1 MGLLRNLKILLSGNL
16 DDRGEYDP
24 PLRTSLRKG
33 LRENLKIM
41 SEDNIDERSEDPWIS
56 EAENPAPR
64 EREPEFVKVESPK
77 PAPVKAV
84 PVSVDPWGSAAK
96 PRGAWNPLKLG
107 VTLFMVVDVCG
118 ALFFVSSNYMITGA
132 ALLVFLPNA
141 IFLFILRGKL

>member
-16 DDRGEYDP
+16 DERGEYDP

-96 PRGAWNPLKLG
+96 PRGALNPLKLL
-107 VTLFMVVDVCG
+107 VTAYMLMNLAAG
-118 ALFFVSSNYMITGA
+118 ALLLSNNLTITVA
-132 ALLVFLPNA
+132 SVLIFLPNA
-141 IFLFILRGKL
+141 VFLFMLRGKL